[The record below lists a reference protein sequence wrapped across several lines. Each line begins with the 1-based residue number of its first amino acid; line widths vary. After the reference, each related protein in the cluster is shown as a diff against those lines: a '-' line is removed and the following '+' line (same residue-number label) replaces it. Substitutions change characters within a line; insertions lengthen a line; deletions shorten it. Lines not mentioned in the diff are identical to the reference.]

1 MGVTNG
7 ASLIRPTKTQLHTL
21 DDLKGKV
28 VGVDIS
34 IVMHRALSF
43 VGAAVQYHAAPQVA
57 VMDIMSPLN
66 NVFDAYESAGV
77 MYHPRVR

>member
-43 VGAAVQYHAAPQVA
+43 VGAAVSTMRP
-57 VMDIMSPLN
+57 
-66 NVFDAYESAGV
+66 
-77 MYHPRVR
+77 PRWR